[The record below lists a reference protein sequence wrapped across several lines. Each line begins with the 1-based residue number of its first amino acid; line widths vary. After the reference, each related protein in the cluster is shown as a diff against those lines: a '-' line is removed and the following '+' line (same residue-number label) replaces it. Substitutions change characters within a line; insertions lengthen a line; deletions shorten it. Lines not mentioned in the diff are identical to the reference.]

1 MQKIID
7 FNGRP
12 WMIHKTRLVE
22 LSAGKSWRWI
32 KLADLN
38 DSKAEYYYTDD
49 KVQPLGYVADVRL
62 SKEQVRIGCRRFDDK
77 NAAVLYKAVRAARR
91 KKRAA

>member
-12 WMIHKTRLVE
+12 WLILKTRLVE
-22 LSAGKSWRWI
+22 MYDGKSWRWV

-38 DSKAEYYYTDD
+38 DSTAEYYYTED
-49 KVQPLGYVADVRL
+49 KIEPLGYVADVRL

-77 NAAVLYKAVRAARR
+77 SAAVLYKAVRAARK